1 MVKRSEKF
9 IRNSFLCSVHK
20 IFKCKQLNYRLNCL
34 CCHSFRLLE
43 NGAKLQID
51 SAHLIDAGVYT
62 CQMSNVAG
70 QLNVTY
76 QLDVFSRNRD

>member
-1 MVKRSEKF
+1 
-9 IRNSFLCSVHK
+9 
-20 IFKCKQLNYRLNCL
+20 
-34 CCHSFRLLE
+34 LE

-76 QLDVFSRNRD
+76 QLDVFSKNRD